1 MEEYGATHAVN
12 LLGSKENEAILTS
25 AYAKHLQLARGIWG
39 DELSLTHYDFHN
51 AVRIGGHDS
60 VMRDLWYAV
69 FPCENI
75 SSYMMASVVWKASI
89 AIWNVTGSLC
99 TTLVPMI

>member
-75 SSYMMASVVWKASI
+75 CSYMMASVVWKASI
-89 AIWNVTGSLC
+89 TIWNVMGSLC

>member
-39 DELSLTHYDFHN
+39 DELSITHYDFHN

-69 FPCENI
+69 VLRENI
-75 SSYMMASVVWKASI
+75 NSYIRVAVAWKASI
-89 AIWNVTGSLC
+89 TIWNVTGSLC
-99 TTLVPMI
+99 AIPVLMI